1 MVILTCTSRVSAQ
14 DNKDPLI
21 NKSEPLIATG
31 SNELGSIGRSARRT
45 FANII
50 FITAVGLIAACI
62 DLYFIYQS
70 VKTTR
75 ILSARLA
82 FVGSGSAD
90 ATFAV
95 ATTHGGASR
104 AVGVDSCT
112 CELRYK
118 EDRLVDEWVTVGV
131 IDGSLQAETSH
142 QSEVTFAFSNIEYS
156 ALRSLIDDVFLR
168 RPVQTFMDCEAT
180 IHVHVCGILPI
191 PIVLKASMESDAQA
205 STSWDLTVTIS
216 VFTAGQTLY
225 HASKTKKYNRP
236 ALSGAVWAFLLS
248 SYDHASFASPEGR
261 RSLSSLASRAF
272 SMFSDAA
279 LIKAAQEGDLSGLQA
294 ALYGMFAGSDDYAVD
309 YTLVNPLFGG
319 ANATAPPMESLV
331 IAVPAFTVSTTMLGD
346 IENGGRYFITSTECE
361 VDLMLPELHL
371 RTDLQLRCSDQY
383 PTAGGDL
390 PELVHC
396 SIADPQP
403 LLRAYRSLGQGRFHV
418 ATSLESADFL
428 SKLIGQ
434 KHSLLVQP
442 GAEGSGNEILKG
454 HRAKSV
460 ANHQSGT
467 TSIHEDL
474 GAADISIER
483 AGPCIEAVADG
494 VFWLQLCVST
504 GPDNYGVSV
513 NLFDKT
519 DSLLE
524 LLMYPYLAQSD
535 GFSSYAVARVDGI
548 AGELYGT
555 VRAEQLVAGYAVHT
569 ADGNAVGS
577 MQGVW
582 DMHKEA
588 DGTMV
593 LRVDGLQAGT
603 SAVAANPV
611 SLTVV
616 YSANGD
622 KFTTAGQVLGA
633 SWDLVYQSEE
643 NADQR

>member
-1 MVILTCTSRVSAQ
+1 MVILICTSRVSAQ

-21 NKSEPLIATG
+21 NESEPLIATG
-31 SNELGSIGRSARRT
+31 SNEPSSIGRSARRT
-45 FANII
+45 FAAII
-50 FITAVGLIAACI
+50 FIATIGLIAACI
-62 DLYFIYQS
+62 NLYFIFQS

-75 ILSARLA
+75 IESARLA

-90 ATFAV
+90 ATLAV

-104 AVGVDSCT
+104 SVGVDSCT

-118 EDRLVDEWVTVGV
+118 EDMLADEWVTVGV
-131 IDGSLQAETSH
+131 IEGSLQAETSH
-142 QSEVTFAFSNIEYS
+142 QSELTFDFSNIEYS
-156 ALRSLIDDVFLR
+156 ALRRLIDDVFLR

-180 IHVHVCGILPI
+180 IRVHVYGILPI
-191 PIVLKASMESDAQA
+191 PIVLKASMEGDAQS
-205 STSWDLTVTIS
+205 STTWDLTVTNS
-216 VFTAGQTLY
+216 ASTAGHTVY
-225 HASKTKKYNRP
+225 HNSKTKKYNRP
-236 ALSGAVWAFLLS
+236 ALSGAVWRYLIA

-261 RSLSSLASRAF
+261 RSLSSLASTAF
-272 SMFSDAA
+272 GMFSDAA

-294 ALYGMFAGSDDYAVD
+294 ALYGMFAGSDDYAMD

-319 ANATAPPMESLV
+319 ANATAPPMESFV

-346 IENGGRYFITSTECE
+346 IENGGRYFITSTAFEI
-361 VDLMLPELHL
+361 DLMQPVLNL

-383 PTAGGDL
+383 PTEGGDS

-403 LLRAYRSLGQGRFHV
+403 LVRAYQGLSQGRFHA
-418 ATSLESADFL
+418 ATNLESVDFL
-428 SKLIGQ
+428 SKLIGPQ
-434 KHSLLVQP
+434 HSLLVQP
-442 GAEGSGNEILKG
+442 VAEGSGNEILSR
-454 HRAKSV
+454 HRARSA

-467 TSIHEDL
+467 TSIRKDL
-474 GAADISIER
+474 GASDFSIES
-483 AGPCIEAVADG
+483 AGSCIEAVADE
-494 VFWLQLCVST
+494 VFWLQICAST

-524 LLMYPYLAQSD
+524 LLMYPYLAQGD

-548 AGELYGT
+548 AGELYGSMQE
-555 VRAEQLVAGYAVHT
+555 EQLVAGYALHAAEGD
-569 ADGNAVGS
+569 ADGS
-577 MQGVW
+577 MQGLW
-582 DMHKEA
+582 DMHREA

-603 SAVAANPV
+603 SAVSANPV

-633 SWDLVYQSEE
+633 SWNLVYESEE
-643 NADQR
+643 NAEQR